1 MIFFPGNGRLFFSVV
16 FDSSGCCL
24 EGGGEGGFLFDSALL
39 AKKKFLFSIRFIFCG
54 CEIKQTPQKNNGFN
68 KVER

>member
-39 AKKKFLFSIRFIFCG
+39 AKKKFCFRFDLFSAVA
-54 CEIKQTPQKNNGFN
+54 K
-68 KVER
+68 